1 MILIIVFF
9 LYCCHDISDELESP
23 DERATYISDFLD
35 VQWTVKENLE
45 TYAKH
50 WMILKNKGQYNIS
63 HTDWKIYFHH
73 TRIMEPIMEMVDD
86 RFTHHTLLGQSGM
99 RLSHVSGLLCY
110 IYPDEKLFKSLRPD
124 HTLIIPITSS
134 HFQLSRTDIFP
145 NWYEVIPGAEPKIML
160 STSGESQDFV
170 TSFDQPQQ
178 WKRSKND
185 EHNPYTAFD
194 RYNLSHD
201 TEDMKRPGKFIIPS
215 PEVIVLISSKPLV
228 FDPSEWSVLNSDE
241 FPTET
246 NYLSG

>member
-1 MILIIVFF
+1 
-9 LYCCHDISDELESP
+9 
-23 DERATYISDFLD
+23 
-35 VQWTVKENLE
+35 
-45 TYAKH
+45 
-50 WMILKNKGQYNIS
+50 
-63 HTDWKIYFHH
+63 
-73 TRIMEPIMEMVDD
+73 MEPIMEMVDD

-145 NWYEVIPGAEPKIML
+145 NWYVVIPGAEPKIML

-170 TSFDQPQQ
+170 TSFDRPQQ